1 MPIENERKGQA
12 YYGAV
17 NYVNGKVCIH
27 AYEKGNTESTIKF
40 IEYLRSQNPKA
51 RIALIWDGASHHR
64 SQMFRDYLEEVNQ
77 GKTEEEWLVTCIQ
90 LAPYAPEQNPM
101 EDIWLQAKNI
111 LRKYWHLCKSFKVV
125 KWLFEWFLREELFSF
140 PKLEMYGAFSQIIT

>member
-1 MPIENERKGQA
+1 MRVEVPIENEKKGQA

-17 NYVNGKVCIH
+17 NYVNGKVCIQ

-51 RIALIWDGASHHR
+51 RAVVIWDGASHHR
-64 SQMFRDYLEEVNQ
+64 SQMFRDYLEKVNQ
-77 GKTEEEWLVTCIQ
+77 GRKEEEWLVTCIQ

-111 LRKYWHLCKSFKVV
+111 LRKYWHLCKSFKMV

-140 PKLEMYGAFSQIIT
+140 PKLEMYGVFS